1 MKELLKGHNLKI
13 TNNRLEI
20 LDAYE
25 QSLDTGAGIPDSL
38 KDNPYYDEFVNKT
51 LYYDSLTGYGPAT
64 ELFVKTLEGPMHV
77 SEGDYIIKGVRGEL
91 YPCKPDV
98 FLMSYDEYTD

>member
-1 MKELLKGHNLKI
+1 MKYKKKPIIVEAFVYHKK
-13 TNNRLEI
+13 
-20 LDAYE
+20 
-25 QSLDTGAGIPDSL
+25 DTDIPDWA
-38 KDNPYYDEFVNKT
+38 YDAFVDKT

-91 YPCKPDV
+91 YPCNPNS